1 MKIFKTKFEIE
12 NDAYLML
19 DLCSDKNKYGWID
32 NCVEVTFD
40 QAGCTLTYLLKNANI
55 IKKFARYERGKMEHI
70 GHDSNVGL
78 PKNSETI

>member
-1 MKIFKTKFEIE
+1 MKIFKTKFETE

-19 DLCSDKNKYGWID
+19 DLWSDENKYGWID

-40 QAGCTLTYLLKNANI
+40 QAGCILTYLLKNANI
-55 IKKFARYERGKMEHI
+55 IKKFARYEGTEMEHI

-78 PKNSETI
+78 PQSSETI